1 MGKARGGDCR
11 QTRRDEGIIN
21 GMHAGN
27 LSKKM
32 RGNRKIWVGDIKTQ
46 EV

>member
-11 QTRRDEGIIN
+11 HTRKDEGKIN
-21 GMHAGN
+21 GMHEDN
-27 LSKKM
+27 LSIKM
-32 RGNRKIWVGDIKTQ
+32 RGNRKIWVGDIKPQ